1 MYTSKS
7 YNRIIKSTGLFGGV
21 QIINILISIIR
32 SKITALLLG
41 PSGVGLYGLFQ
52 SLATTIQLL
61 TGLGIGSSA
70 VKFVA
75 SGANSGDGKKLAES
89 ISSLRLWA
97 LATGIFGVL
106 IMVCLSGTLSR
117 WMFGNKAH
125 ATGIALISVTLLFT
139 SISNAQLAIL
149 QGIRDLR
156 SLAKVSVFGQFSG
169 LFFILPLYWLLGEK
183 GIVPA
188 YILTSF
194 IALLF
199 SWYFSKDIIA
209 DKIKLSF
216 KEKIVNGTEMV
227 KLGIILA
234 VNSIINSVVFLI
246 IRKYINTHG
255 GILEVGLFQAGYNLC
270 NTYVGFVFTA
280 IATDY
285 FPALSGVANSIK
297 ERNRL
302 VCQQLEVGILIILP
316 IIIFA
321 MTFLPIVIIIFLSDK
336 FLPIVSMVQWSLVSV
351 LFKMVIW
358 SIGYLFL
365 AVGDY
370 KTAFIIDNVYN
381 LLLLISYIVFY
392 NLFGVEGLGICLLP
406 ITFLTLIINILV
418 GFKKFSLAFSKDTFL
433 LTIKSFFIGGISFCS
448 AYFLDR
454 KINYY
459 IGSGILFFSLYFVV
473 FELNKRIPVKELM
486 QRSLEKIGIKFQPL
500 SNMD

>member
-1 MYTSKS
+1 
-7 YNRIIKSTGLFGGV
+7 
-21 QIINILISIIR
+21 
-32 SKITALLLG
+32 
-41 PSGVGLYGLFQ
+41 
-52 SLATTIQLL
+52 
-61 TGLGIGSSA
+61 
-70 VKFVA
+70 
-75 SGANSGDGKKLAES
+75 
-89 ISSLRLWA
+89 
-97 LATGIFGVL
+97 
-106 IMVCLSGTLSR
+106 
-117 WMFGNKAH
+117 
-125 ATGIALISVTLLFT
+125 
-139 SISNAQLAIL
+139 
-149 QGIRDLR
+149 
-156 SLAKVSVFGQFSG
+156 
-169 LFFILPLYWLLGEK
+169 
-183 GIVPA
+183 
-188 YILTSF
+188 
-194 IALLF
+194 
-199 SWYFSKDIIA
+199 
-209 DKIKLSF
+209 
-216 KEKIVNGTEMV
+216 MV
-227 KLGIILA
+227 KLGIILT
-234 VNSIINSVVFLI
+234 VNGIINSVVFLI

-302 VCQQLEVGILIILP
+302 VCQQLEIGILIILP

-351 LFKMVIW
+351 LFKVVTW